1 MKPSGPL
8 WSLAAPLGCV
18 CVGWVCLGGGI
29 YPWFIVL
36 VGCGIYPCFLGLVQV
51 PPLGGV
57 RGLPVSAVLYVAV
70 RSASAPAPH
79 PPPGWCHGWGVQ
91 SGFGYGI
98 GKNFFST
105 TNFFSTQTFLFVVYS
120 NFQTST

>member
-1 MKPSGPL
+1 MCR
-8 WSLAAPLGCV
+8 LG
-18 CVGWVCLGGGI
+18 LFGGGI

-70 RSASAPAPH
+70 RSASAP
-79 PPPGWCHGWGVQ
+79 PPPPSWTVLMGGVF
-91 SGFGYGI
+91 SLGFD
-98 GKNFFST
+98 T
-105 TNFFSTQTFLFVVYS
+105 ALDRTFLNLILSSKEYYIDIKNQGNVSKIRPKTRKKKFAKLYYVY
-120 NFQTST
+120 